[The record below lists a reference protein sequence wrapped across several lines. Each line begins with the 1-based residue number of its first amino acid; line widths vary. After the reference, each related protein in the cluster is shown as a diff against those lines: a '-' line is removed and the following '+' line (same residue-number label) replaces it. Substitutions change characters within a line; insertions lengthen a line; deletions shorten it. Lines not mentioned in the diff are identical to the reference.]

1 MVQPWGV
8 PNATA
13 MRFFVNAGY
22 EISENME
29 LYGFGNV
36 SDSKSDGSFFHRD
49 PGNGTIEDVRL
60 EDGSI
65 WSPLAIYPGGFTPRF
80 NGDVIDYSAVGGIKG
95 LLDNGFGY
103 DLSARYGYSEIEYRL
118 DNTINPSLGP
128 DSPTSFQP
136 GDLSNE
142 EFQLQADFT
151 QEFEI
156 GLASPLLFAFG
167 ASYLDEG
174 YEIIQGEE
182 ASYIDGPFALPD
194 PFNFCNDDLTPTAAG
209 MMVTGLDCANFTES
223 DSDDD
228 GIEND
233 GIPGIDP
240 VYRVVGVG
248 SNGFPGYS
256 PAFSD
261 EYTRDSYGIYAEASA
276 DVTDRLFLQGAVRF
290 EDYSDFGSETV
301 YKLAGQF
308 DITDAIGLRASY
320 GTGFRAPTPGQQG
333 TTNVS
338 TRLPN
343 GFPVATGL
351 FPASG
356 PVAQALGAE
365 ELKPELSTNYTV
377 GLTASFEDFSLTIDY
392 YRIELEDRLNAIST
406 QDVSSS
412 DPGAPPVQ
420 MMGESDEDFA
430 DRLDDYNDALAA
442 FNNFTA
448 LSNAGVVG
456 AESIGGVFYFTNAF
470 DSKTTGLDIVAS
482 YPVEWD
488 NGQTTDLQL
497 AYNWNRS
504 ELDSDASD
512 FLNEEEQ
519 FDFENAD
526 PNIRWNLT
534 ANHSVGNV
542 NIIGR
547 VRYFGES
554 ANSDRNTNF
563 LPALFVQYF
572 DPTTFFDL
580 EANWQIN
587 DNWRVAVGGRN
598 LFDSFP
604 DELDRE
610 ASDNDQCC
618 GRVYSSGTIVPWQ
631 GGYYYGRVNFS
642 F

>member
-1 MVQPWGV
+1 M
-8 PNATA
+8 
-13 MRFFVNAGY
+13 
-22 EISENME
+22 
-29 LYGFGNV
+29 
-36 SDSKSDGSFFHRD
+36 
-49 PGNGTIEDVRL
+49 
-60 EDGSI
+60 
-65 WSPLAIYPGGFTPRF
+65 
-80 NGDVIDYSAVGGIKG
+80 
-95 LLDNGFGY
+95 
-103 DLSARYGYSEIEYRL
+103 
-118 DNTINPSLGP
+118 
-128 DSPTSFQP
+128 
-136 GDLSNE
+136 
-142 EFQLQADFT
+142 
-151 QEFEI
+151 
-156 GLASPLLFAFG
+156 
-167 ASYLDEG
+167 
-174 YEIIQGEE
+174 
-182 ASYIDGPFALPD
+182 
-194 PFNFCNDDLTPTAAG
+194 
-209 MMVTGLDCANFTES
+209 
-223 DSDDD
+223 
-228 GIEND
+228 
-233 GIPGIDP
+233 
-240 VYRVVGVG
+240 
-248 SNGFPGYS
+248 
-256 PAFSD
+256 
-261 EYTRDSYGIYAEASA
+261 
-276 DVTDRLFLQGAVRF
+276 
-290 EDYSDFGSETV
+290 
-301 YKLAGQF
+301 
-308 DITDAIGLRASY
+308 
-320 GTGFRAPTPGQQG
+320 
-333 TTNVS
+333 
-338 TRLPN
+338 
-343 GFPVATGL
+343 
-351 FPASG
+351 
-356 PVAQALGAE
+356 
-365 ELKPELSTNYTV
+365 
-377 GLTASFEDFSLTIDY
+377 
-392 YRIELEDRLNAIST
+392 
-406 QDVSSS
+406 
-412 DPGAPPVQ
+412 
-420 MMGESDEDFA
+420 
-430 DRLDDYNDALAA
+430 
-442 FNNFTA
+442 
-448 LSNAGVVG
+448 
-456 AESIGGVFYFTNAF
+456 FYFTNAF